1 MQIGIDSFASTQT
14 ADGLADITQHP
25 IVMAQ
30 LLERIEVA
38 DKAGIHFFG
47 VGEHHRADFLDAA
60 PSMIL
65 AAAAAKTQQIK
76 LSSAVTVLAT
86 ADPVRIFQQYATLD
100 LISKGRAEI
109 IAGRGSFSEAFP
121 LFGVDFKDYD
131 AIFEEKLALL
141 VKLRDEPIIN
151 WQGQFRQALH
161 NQAVYP
167 RPVQDQ
173 LPIWR
178 GIGGSIESCIRAG
191 QLGVPLMIAI
201 IGGNPLSF
209 KRHIDTY
216 RNTYRAAGHDPINC
230 KVGLHL
236 LGYLESN
243 DQAAKDTFYPGY
255 QEVFSKIGR
264 ERGWGPITRRYYDQ
278 ITDFEGALMVGSPEM
293 ISKRLKYLDE
303 ALGGIDR
310 VSFQM
315 SVAALPH
322 EKLLDAT
329 HLIGKSLISKLI

>member
-14 ADGLADITQHP
+14 AQGLADRTQHP
-25 IVMAQ
+25 LLMTQ

-38 DKAGIHFFG
+38 DQVGIHFFG
-47 VGEHHRADFLDAA
+47 VGEHHREDYLDAA
-60 PSMIL
+60 PSLIL
-65 AAAAAKTQQIK
+65 AAAAARTQQIK

-86 ADPVRIFQQYATLD
+86 ADPVRVFQQYATLD

-141 VKLRDEPIIN
+141 VKLRDEPIVN
-151 WQGQFRQALH
+151 WEGQFRPALH

-167 RPVQDQ
+167 RPVQDP

-178 GIGGSIESCIRAG
+178 GIGGSIESCVRAG
-191 QLGVPLMIAI
+191 QMGLPLMIAI
-201 IGGNPLSF
+201 IGGSPLAF
-209 KRHIDTY
+209 KNHIDTY
-216 RNTYRAAGHDPINC
+216 RKTYAAAGHDPKNC

-278 ITDFEGALMVGSPEM
+278 ITGFDGALMVGNPEN
-293 ISKRLKYLDE
+293 IAQRLGYLNE
-303 ALGGIDR
+303 VLGGIDR
-310 VSFQM
+310 VTFQM
-315 SVAALPH
+315 SVAALAH
-322 EKLLDAT
+322 EQLLDAT
-329 HLIGKSLISKLI
+329 HLIGKFLIPELI